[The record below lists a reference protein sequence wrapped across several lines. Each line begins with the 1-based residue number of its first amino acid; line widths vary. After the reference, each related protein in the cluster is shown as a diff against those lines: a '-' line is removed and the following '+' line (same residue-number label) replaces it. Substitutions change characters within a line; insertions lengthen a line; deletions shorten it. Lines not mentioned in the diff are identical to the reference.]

1 MPFYRDCV
9 PRGDD
14 VILRAVFTDGCGNPV
29 AVDAGFPD
37 VYLYDV
43 AATPVD
49 IDAEVLAS
57 FPNATATVESAN
69 VVNRAPG
76 FYEITYSVPAGATA
90 GTWTDIWHAE
100 INGITT
106 HSFFQFTVM
115 ERGSVATQSL
125 KQNSLIAILLSP
137 DIADINGN
145 TLGEEIQLTF
155 STTYS
160 PYYASPDLL
169 RMECGGLLDGI
180 PDDTLSLMIH
190 WSSIEAD
197 AWSKGVSKTGGIFDT
212 ARTKFVIYD
221 AALRALMLPA
231 DIGGKTKS
239 LGDLYI
245 QNDSSFENTI
255 IELKRMREEWLRVV
269 NAGGTIVPGQGL
281 NPTFAV
287 KGGSRKNRPEFGR
300 MWHKPSVENFDMPTQ
315 NTKYTAGTDPR
326 YRFGF
331 KNRK

>member
-9 PRGDD
+9 PRGSD
-14 VILRAVFTDGCGNPV
+14 VVLKAVFTDGCNNPI
-29 AVDAGFPD
+29 ATDAGFPD
-37 VYLYDV
+37 VYIYDE
-43 AATPVD
+43 ASIPTD
-49 IDAEVLAS
+49 IDAEVLAG
-57 FPNATATVESAN
+57 FPNATASIESAAVTN
-69 VVNRAPG
+69 VATG
-76 FYEITYSVPAGATA
+76 FYEATYTVPAGATQ
-90 GTWTDIWHAE
+90 GTWMDIWHAQISTIE
-100 INGITT
+100 TF
-106 HSFFQFTVM
+106 SFFNF
-115 ERGSVATQSL
+115 SVIEKGQVTTQSL
-125 KQNSLIAILLSP
+125 LQNSLVAILLSP
-137 DIADINGN
+137 DIADVNGN
-145 TLGEEIQLTF
+145 TLGEELQLTF

-180 PDDTLSLMIH
+180 PDDTISLVIH

-197 AWSKGVSKTGGIFDT
+197 AWSKGVTKTGIYET

-221 AALRALMLPA
+221 AALRCLMLPA

-245 QNDSSFENTI
+245 QSNSNFADTI
-255 IELKRMREEWLRVV
+255 GELKRMREEWLRVV

-287 KGGSRKNRPEFGR
+287 KGGSRKTRPEFGR
-300 MWHKPSVENFDMPTQ
+300 LWHKPSVEKFDIPTQ
-315 NTKYTAGTDPR
+315 NTKYAASSDAR